1 MYVRIALSWR
11 ANIAFSS
18 SLTSSRAS
26 LATCSTCCLLISTA
40 FSVTSRCHPERSE
53 GSRFWALRFFA
64 LLRMTIS
71 ILLLDRHALG
81 QIPRLI
87 HVGSPQHRDVVRQQ
101 LQRHRKEDRREQRV
115 HVWNCEHHVGRLAE
129 LPLARRDKGDRKS
142 TRLNSSHGYISYAVF
157 CLKKKKKT
165 EMHAAI

>member
-18 SLTSSRAS
+18 SLTSSLAS
-26 LATCSTCCLLISTA
+26 LATCSTCSLLISMD

-71 ILLLDRHALG
+71 ILLLNCHALP
-81 QIPRLI
+81 QIPRLLHI
-87 HVGSPQHRDVVRQQ
+87 GPPQHRNVIGQQ
-101 LQRHRKEDRREQRV
+101 L
-115 HVWNCEHHVGRLAE
+115 
-129 LPLARRDKGDRKS
+129 
-142 TRLNSSHGYISYAVF
+142 
-157 CLKKKKKT
+157 
-165 EMHAAI
+165 

>member
-26 LATCSTCCLLISTA
+26 LATCSTCSLLISTA

-71 ILLLDRHALG
+71 ILLLDRDALR
-81 QIPRLI
+81 QIARLI
-87 HVGSPQHRDVVRQQ
+87 HVGSPQHRNVVRQQ
-101 LQRHRKEDRREQRV
+101 LQRHREENRREQRV
-115 HVWNCEHHVGRLAE
+115 HVRHGEHRVGRPAE
-129 LPLARRDKGDRKS
+129 L
-142 TRLNSSHGYISYAVF
+142 T
-157 CLKKKKKT
+157 
-165 EMHAAI
+165 

>member
-26 LATCSTCCLLISTA
+26 LATCSTCSFLISTG

-71 ILLLDRHALG
+71 ILLLNSHALG
-81 QIPRLI
+81 QVPWLI
-87 HVGSPQHRDVVRQQ
+87 HVGPAQHRDVVRQQ
-101 LQRHRKEDRREQRV
+101 LQRHRKEE
-115 HVWNCEHHVGRLAE
+115 
-129 LPLARRDKGDRKS
+129 DRKS
-142 TRLNSSHGYISYAVF
+142 TRLNSSHSS
-157 CLKKKKKT
+157 
-165 EMHAAI
+165 

>member
-26 LATCSTCCLLISTA
+26 LATCSTCSLLISTA

-71 ILLLDRHALG
+71 ILLLNSYALR

-87 HVGSPQHRDVVRQQ
+87 HLGSPQHRDVVPQQ
-101 LQRHRKEDRREQRV
+101 LQRHRKEDRREERGG
-115 HVWNCEHHVGRLAE
+115 VGNRKHQAD
-129 LPLARRDKGDRKS
+129 PRAR
-142 TRLNSSHGYISYAVF
+142 
-157 CLKKKKKT
+157 
-165 EMHAAI
+165 